1 MSAIVGFSLRLA
13 LFLILYL
20 FLYLALRIIWKSI
33 NQKEPHLGNMQIP
46 AIQLISVD
54 SLDGKGK
61 VFTSAEVLIGRDR
74 DCDFVLNHSAISA
87 RHGRLSYH
95 QNQWWYEDLN
105 STNGSF
111 LENLRIEEPIVIK
124 DGDHIYCGDV
134 EISIAFTPTT

>member
-54 SLDGKGK
+54 DVNWPHKVYYQGTIRKMGKRE
-61 VFTSAEVLIGRDR
+61 FEQLT
-74 DCDFVLNHSAISA
+74 
-87 RHGRLSYH
+87 
-95 QNQWWYEDLN
+95 
-105 STNGSF
+105 
-111 LENLRIEEPIVIK
+111 
-124 DGDHIYCGDV
+124 
-134 EISIAFTPTT
+134 